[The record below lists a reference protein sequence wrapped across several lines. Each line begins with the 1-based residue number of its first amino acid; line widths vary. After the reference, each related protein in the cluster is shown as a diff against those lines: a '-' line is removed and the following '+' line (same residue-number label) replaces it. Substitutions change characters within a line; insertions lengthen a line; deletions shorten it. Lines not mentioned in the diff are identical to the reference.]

1 VELFQ
6 VSVMWIDA
14 VLPNPREIVSSSR
27 HPGGTCAMEIT
38 KSVPFYLSRAAC
50 LCLAAVLVSC
60 APQAQRMPA
69 PAGPSA
75 ADIAFEALSRRYF
88 DEVLALQPVKA
99 TQLGEH
105 RYDDKL
111 DDVGAAG
118 RERRLTL
125 ERELLAAVRA
135 LDAAQLSR
143 AHQVDARL
151 LASELEYDAWKL
163 TDLQEWRWN
172 PIIYTDLA
180 GGSIYS
186 LLSRDFAPLPDRL
199 RDAGARLN
207 ELPRFL
213 AQVRESLDP
222 ARVPK
227 VHAETAAKQNNGVI
241 SLIDEL
247 IVPQLGALPAG
258 EQTQLEA
265 TLDKARTAVE
275 QHQIWLERKLLPE
288 AKGDFRIGAELYD
301 RKLRFALDS
310 TLSRQEI
317 RARAEGEL
325 TTTRAQMYEIAR
337 TVLAGRKDAPPTPD
351 APDGGTQ
358 QRAIAAALE
367 LAYADRPPRA
377 EVFDVTRKS
386 YDTALAFVRAKDFVT
401 VYDDPLDIIPMPEF
415 QRGVALAYCD
425 PPGPLDK
432 GQKTFFAISPI
443 PDDWTDQQV
452 NSYLREYNTRSI
464 NNLTIHEAMPGHYLQ
479 LMHSN
484 RYDSPLRAALQSGT
498 FIEGWAVYGERLMA
512 EQGYLD
518 GDPLMHLIQLKW
530 YLRTVA
536 NAILDQ
542 GVHVDGMSREDA
554 MRLMTRDTFQE
565 EREASGKWT
574 RAQLT
579 SAQLPTYFVGVQ
591 EHLLLRE
598 EAMKRWGSRFTLKQY
613 HDKVL
618 SYGSPPVRY
627 VRDLIFDLPIGE

>member
-1 VELFQ
+1 MQF
-6 VSVMWIDA
+6 
-14 VLPNPREIVSSSR
+14 
-27 HPGGTCAMEIT
+27 T
-38 KSVPFYLSRAAC
+38 KTVPFYLPRAAC
-50 LCLAAVLVSC
+50 LCLAALFAGC
-60 APQAQRMPA
+60 APQAQRLPA

-75 ADIAFEALSRRYF
+75 ADVAFNSLSRRYF
-88 DEVLALQPVKA
+88 DEVLALEPVNA
-99 TQLGEH
+99 TTLGDH

-111 DDVGAAG
+111 DDVSAAG

-125 ERELLAAVRA
+125 ERELVAAVRA
-135 LDAAQLSR
+135 LDATQLSR

-151 LASELEYDAWKL
+151 LISHLDYDVWKL
-163 TDLQEWRWN
+163 PQLQEWRWN
-172 PIIYTDLA
+172 PLVYTDLA
-180 GGSIYS
+180 GDSVYS

-199 RDAGARLN
+199 RNVEARLS

-213 AQVRESLDP
+213 AEVRESLDP
-222 ARVPK
+222 SRVPR
-227 VHAETAAKQNNGVI
+227 VHAETAAKQNGGVI

-247 IVPQLGALPAG
+247 VVPQLGGLPEG
-258 EQTQLEA
+258 EQTQLKAVIER
-265 TLDKARTAVE
+265 ARTAIQ
-275 QHQIWLERKLLPE
+275 QHQIWLDRKLVP
-288 AKGDFRIGAELYD
+288 AAQGDFRLGPTLYD
-301 RKLRFALDS
+301 RKLSFALDS

-317 RARAEGEL
+317 RKRAEREL
-325 TTTRAQMYEIAR
+325 TATRAQMYGIAR
-337 TVLAGRKDAPPTPD
+337 TVLANRNPAPPTPE
-351 APDGGTQ
+351 APDADTQ
-358 QRAIAAALE
+358 QNAIVAALE
-367 LAYADRPPRA
+367 LAYADRPARA
-377 EVFDVTRKS
+377 EVFNVTRKT
-386 YDTALAFVRAKDFVT
+386 YDSALAFVRAKDFVT
-401 VYDDPLDIIPMPEF
+401 VYDDPLDIITMPEF
-415 QRGVALAYCD
+415 QRGVSLAYCD

-443 PDDWTDQQV
+443 PDEWTDKQV
-452 NSYLREYNTRSI
+452 DSYLREYNTRSI

-498 FIEGWAVYGERLMA
+498 FIEGWAVYGERLME

-542 GVHVDGMSREDA
+542 AMHVDGMSRDDA
-554 MRLMTRDTFQE
+554 MHLMTHDTFQE
-565 EREASGKWT
+565 EREASAKWT

-591 EHLLLRE
+591 EHLALRD
-598 EAMKRWGSRFTLKQY
+598 EAMKRWGPSFSLKQY

>member
-1 VELFQ
+1 
-6 VSVMWIDA
+6 MK
-14 VLPNPREIVSSSR
+14 
-27 HPGGTCAMEIT
+27 IT
-38 KSVPFYLSRAAC
+38 KSVPFYLPRAAC
-50 LCLAAVLVSC
+50 LCLAAVLASC
-60 APQAQRMPA
+60 APQAQRMPT
-69 PAGPSA
+69 PTGPSA
-75 ADIAFEALSRRYF
+75 ADVAFQNLSQRYF
-88 DEVLALQPVKA
+88 DEVLALTPVDA
-99 TQLGEH
+99 TALGDH

-111 DDVGAAG
+111 DDVSAAG

-125 ERELLAAVRA
+125 DRELLTAVHA

-151 LASELEYDAWKL
+151 LASRLEYDAWKL
-163 TDLQEWRWN
+163 TDLKDWRWN
-172 PIIYTDLA
+172 PLIYTDLA

-199 RDAGARLN
+199 RNVGARLS

-222 ARVPK
+222 ERVPK
-227 VHAETAAKQNNGVI
+227 IHAETAAKQNGGVT

-247 IVPQLGALPAG
+247 VVPQLGALPAD
-258 EQTQLEA
+258 EQAQLKT
-265 TLDKARTAVE
+265 TLDKARKAIA
-275 QHQIWLERKLLPE
+275 QHQIWLDRKLVPE
-288 AKGDFRIGAELYD
+288 AKGNFRIGVTLYD
-301 RKLRFALDS
+301 RKLAFALES
-310 TLSRQEI
+310 TLSRQDI

-325 TTTRAQMYEIAR
+325 TSTRAQMYEIAH
-337 TVLAGRKDAPPTPD
+337 TVLAGREGAPPTPD
-351 APDGGTQ
+351 APDSDTQ

-377 EVFDVTRKS
+377 EVFDVTRKT
-386 YDTALAFVRAKDFVT
+386 YDSALAFVRAKDFVT
-401 VYDDPLDIIPMPEF
+401 VYDDPLDIITMPEF
-415 QRGVALAYCD
+415 QRGVSLAYCD
-425 PPGPLDK
+425 SPGPLDK

-443 PDDWTDQQV
+443 PADWTAPQV
-452 NSYLREYNTRSI
+452 DSYLREYNTRSI

-484 RYDSPLRAALQSGT
+484 RYDSPLRAALQSDT

-518 GDPLMHLIQLKW
+518 ADPLMHLIQLKW
-530 YLRTVA
+530 YLRSIA

-542 GVHVDGMSREDA
+542 GVQVDEMTREDA

-579 SAQLPTYFVGVQ
+579 SAQLPTYFVGAQ
-591 EHLLLRE
+591 EHLALRE
-598 EAMKRWGSRFTLKQY
+598 EAKKRWGTRFTLKQY

-627 VRDLIFDLPIGE
+627 VRDLIFDLPIGQ

>member
-1 VELFQ
+1 
-6 VSVMWIDA
+6 MK
-14 VLPNPREIVSSSR
+14 
-27 HPGGTCAMEIT
+27 IT
-38 KSVPFYLSRAAC
+38 KSIPFYLPRAAC
-50 LCLAAVLVSC
+50 LCLAAILANC
-60 APQAQRMPA
+60 APQAQRLPA
-69 PAGPSA
+69 STGPSA
-75 ADIAFEALSRRYF
+75 ADVDFQSLSRRYF
-88 DEVLALQPVKA
+88 DEVLALQPVDA
-99 TQLGEH
+99 TALGDH

-111 DDVGAAG
+111 DDVSAAG

-125 ERELLAAVRA
+125 DRELLAAVHA

-151 LASELEYDAWKL
+151 LASRLEYDAWKL
-163 TDLQEWRWN
+163 TDLQDWRWN
-172 PIIYTDLA
+172 PLIYSDIA

-199 RDAGARLN
+199 RNVGARLG

-227 VHAETAAKQNNGVI
+227 IHAETAAKQNGGVT

-247 IVPQLGALPAG
+247 VVPQLGALPPEGQA
-258 EQTQLEA
+258 QLKA
-265 TLDKARTAVE
+265 ILDKARKAIA
-275 QHQIWLERKLLPE
+275 QHQIWLDKKLVPE
-288 AKGDFRIGAELYD
+288 AKGNFRLGATLYD
-301 RKLRFALDS
+301 RKLAFALDS
-310 TLSRQEI
+310 TLSRQDI

-325 TTTRAQMYEIAR
+325 TATRAQMYDIAR
-337 TVLAGRKDAPPTPD
+337 TVLAGREGMPPTPD
-351 APDGGTQ
+351 APDSDTQ

-377 EVFDVTRKS
+377 EVFGVTRKT
-386 YDTALAFVRAKDFVT
+386 YDSALAFVRAKDFVS

-425 PPGPLDK
+425 SPGPLDK

-443 PDDWTDQQV
+443 PADWTAQQV
-452 NSYLREYNTRSI
+452 DSYLREYNTRSI

-498 FIEGWAVYGERLMA
+498 FIEGWAVYGEHLMA

-518 GDPLMHLIQLKW
+518 ADPLMHLIQLKW
-530 YLRTVA
+530 YLRSIA

-542 GVHVDGMSREDA
+542 GVQVDEMSREDA

-565 EREASGKWT
+565 EREAAGKWT

-579 SAQLPTYFVGVQ
+579 SAQLPTYFVGAQ
-591 EHLLLRE
+591 EHLALRE
-598 EAMKRWGSRFTLKQY
+598 EAKKRWGTRFTLKQY

-627 VRDLIFDLPIGE
+627 VRDLIFDLPIGQ

>member
-1 VELFQ
+1 MTFQ
-6 VSVMWIDA
+6 
-14 VLPNPREIVSSSR
+14 
-27 HPGGTCAMEIT
+27 T
-38 KSVPFYLSRAAC
+38 LS
-50 LCLAAVLVSC
+50 
-60 APQAQRMPA
+60 Q
-69 PAGPSA
+69 
-75 ADIAFEALSRRYF
+75 RYF

-99 TQLGEH
+99 TALGEH

-111 DDVGAAG
+111 DDVSTAA

-135 LDAAQLSR
+135 LDTAQLSR

-151 LASELEYDAWKL
+151 LASELEYETWTL
-163 TDLQEWRWN
+163 TELQDWRWD
-172 PIIYTDLA
+172 PTLYTDLA

-186 LLSRDFAPLPDRL
+186 LMARDFAPLPDRL
-199 RDAGARLN
+199 RRAGARLG

-213 AQVRESLDP
+213 AQVREALDP

-227 VHAETAAKQNNGVI
+227 IHAETASKQNGGVI

-247 IVPQLGALPAG
+247 IVPQLGVLPDG
-258 EQTQLEA
+258 EQAQLKA
-265 TLDKARTAVE
+265 ILDKARTAVA
-275 QHQIWLERKLLPE
+275 QHQIWLDRKLVPE
-288 AKGDFRIGAELYD
+288 AKGDFRIGATLYD
-301 RKLRFALDS
+301 RKLQFALDS
-310 TLSRQEI
+310 TLSREEI
-317 RARAEGEL
+317 RARAASEL
-325 TTTRAQMYEIAR
+325 TATRAQMYEIAR
-337 TVLAGRKDAPPTPD
+337 TVLAGREGAPPTPD
-351 APDGGTQ
+351 APDSDTQ

-367 LAYADRPPRA
+367 LPYADRPPRA

-386 YDTALAFVRAKDFVT
+386 YDSALAFVRAKDFVT
-401 VYDDPLDIIPMPEF
+401 VYDDPLDIIPMPQF
-415 QRGVALAYCD
+415 QRGVSLAYCD

-443 PDDWTDQQV
+443 PDDWNATQV
-452 NSYLREYNTRSI
+452 DSYLREYNTRSI
-464 NNLTIHEAMPGHYLQ
+464 YNLTIHEAMPGHYLQ

-498 FIEGWAVYGERLMA
+498 FIEGWAVYGERLMV
-512 EQGYLD
+512 EQGFLD
-518 GDPLMHLIQLKW
+518 RDPLMHLVQLKW
-530 YLRTVA
+530 YLRTIA

-542 GVHVDGMSREDA
+542 GVHVDGMSRENA
-554 MRLMTRDTFQE
+554 MRLMTHDTFQE

-627 VRDLIFDLPIGE
+627 VRELIFDLPIGDGAR

>member
-1 VELFQ
+1 
-6 VSVMWIDA
+6 
-14 VLPNPREIVSSSR
+14 
-27 HPGGTCAMEIT
+27 
-38 KSVPFYLSRAAC
+38 
-50 LCLAAVLVSC
+50 
-60 APQAQRMPA
+60 MPT
-69 PAGPSA
+69 PTGPSA
-75 ADIAFEALSRRYF
+75 ADVAFEGLAQRYF
-88 DEVLALQPVKA
+88 DEVLALEPVDA
-99 TQLGEH
+99 TTLGDH

-111 DDVGAAG
+111 DDVSAAG

-125 ERELLAAVRA
+125 GRDLLAAVRA
-135 LDAAQLSR
+135 LDASQLSR

-151 LASELEYDAWKL
+151 LASFLEYEAWKL
-163 TDLQEWRWN
+163 TDLEDWRWN
-172 PIIYTDLA
+172 PTVYTDIA

-186 LLSRDFAPLPDRL
+186 LMSRDFAPLPDRL
-199 RDAGARLN
+199 RNVRARLD

-213 AQVRESLDP
+213 AQVREALDP

-227 VHAETAAKQNNGVI
+227 IHAETAAKQNGGVT

-247 IVPQLGALPAG
+247 VVPQLGALPAD
-258 EQTQLEA
+258 EQAQFKA
-265 TLDKARTAVE
+265 TIAKARSAIA
-275 QHQIWLERKLLPE
+275 QHQIWLDRKLVPE
-288 AKGDFRIGAELYD
+288 AKGDFRLGATLYD
-301 RKLRFALDS
+301 RKLAFALDS

-317 RARAEGEL
+317 RARAESQL

-337 TVLAGRKDAPPTPD
+337 TVLAGREGSPPTPD
-351 APDGGTQ
+351 APDGDTQ

-367 LAYADRPPRA
+367 LAYADRPARGD
-377 EVFDVTRKS
+377 VFDVTRKT

-443 PDDWTDQQV
+443 PDDWNAQQV
-452 NSYLREYNTRSI
+452 DSYLREYNTRSI
-464 NNLTIHEAMPGHYLQ
+464 NNLTLHEAMPGHYLQ

-498 FIEGWAVYGERLMA
+498 FIEGWAVYGERLMV

-530 YLRTVA
+530 YLRTIA

-542 GVHVDGMSREDA
+542 GVHVDGMTREDA

-565 EREASGKWT
+565 EREAAGKWT

-591 EHLLLRE
+591 EHLALRE
-598 EAMKRWGSRFTLKQY
+598 EAKQRWGNHFSLKQY

-618 SYGSPPVRY
+618 SYGSPPGRY
-627 VRDLIFDLPIGE
+627 VRDLIFDLPIGQ